1 MKVRTTN
8 GMVINVDCISK
19 EKTANWVVGSGMVEG
34 YLMRMFYMRGATKA
48 EIARDLAEKYCRELG
63 K

>member
-1 MKVRTTN
+1 
-8 GMVINVDCISK
+8 MVVKVDCISK

>member
-8 GMVINVDCISK
+8 GMVVNVDCISK

-34 YLMRMFYMRGATKA
+34 CLMRIFYTRGATKT
-48 EIARDLAEKYCRELG
+48 EIARNLAEMYCRKLG

>member
-8 GMVINVDCISK
+8 GMVVNVDCISK
-19 EKTANWVVGSGMVEG
+19 EKNANWVVGSGMVEG
-34 YLMRMFYMRGATKA
+34 YLMVMFYMQKVTKA
-48 EIARDLAEKYCRELG
+48 EIARDLAEKYCRELD